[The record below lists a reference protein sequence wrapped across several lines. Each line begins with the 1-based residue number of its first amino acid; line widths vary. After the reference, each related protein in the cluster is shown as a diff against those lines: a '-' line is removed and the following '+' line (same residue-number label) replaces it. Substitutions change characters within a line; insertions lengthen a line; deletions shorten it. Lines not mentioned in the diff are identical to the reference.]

1 MQFVFQAD
9 FVLVASREE
18 IDSTSKWNKA
28 LRDHIPD
35 ALFKAITKLN
45 ASDFRYCW
53 PHYFPISVNRDNF
66 FQALWLNTKELL
78 SKKAILESTGG
89 NLMPPLA
96 LTLVTSEIADTNGQ
110 PLIPSGRSK
119 FTYVSP
125 KYQAEA
131 SSALESLG
139 VKRLSAEDFLNDL
152 SNFIT
157 NWSNEF
163 WSMSTRWHSRLS
175 EVLDPLTA
183 KHEQLISSL
192 CFVPL
197 RDGTWIAPQA
207 GPLLFPLAS
216 NELVVPNRIGSF
228 IVHSDAADDHMR
240 ETLLRKFKAQDASK
254 VEVCRIIIQTHGSK
268 EFNPETVSR
277 ADLIHHVAFLYSAG
291 WKLQKPTDTLW
302 VVPEDES
309 RRLSPEVYLDS
320 QDKNSASQVFQKYRA
335 KFPFLHEEYSKIFHT
350 QDHQKWLQENLV
362 LDIAP
367 RLVSLHGQTD
377 KFGLSDDFQFLI
389 NNIPALEVLQ
399 LLRAHW
405 KSWRIWFVPKECHVP
420 KAGTSKPN
428 RKRAAEKTPYDKMK
442 AVFSSMMVQCHDGSF
457 AQLGQTCLP
466 RKDVLVALDVP
477 EFPNPSAFTKSTFQ
491 VLLVPDPDS
500 PGWDI
505 LENFGVM
512 VKVEAKYL
520 IRRLEQVK
528 EAGATKEQVSLLYE
542 RIEACAKDE
551 DIGFI
556 K

>member
-1 MQFVFQAD
+1 
-9 FVLVASREE
+9 
-18 IDSTSKWNKA
+18 
-28 LRDHIPD
+28 
-35 ALFKAITKLN
+35 
-45 ASDFRYCW
+45 
-53 PHYFPISVNRDNF
+53 
-66 FQALWLNTKELL
+66 
-78 SKKAILESTGG
+78 
-89 NLMPPLA
+89 MPPLA

-125 KYQAEA
+125 KYQVEA

-216 NELVVPNRIGSF
+216 DELAVPNGIGSF

-268 EFNPETVSR
+268 EFNPQTISR

-320 QDKNSASQVFQKYRA
+320 QDKNSASQVFQKYRV
-335 KFPFLHEEYSKIFHT
+335 KFSFLHEEYSNIFHT

-367 RLVSLHGQTD
+367 RLVSLQGQTD
-377 KFGLSDDFQFLI
+377 KFELSDDFQFLI

-428 RKRAAEKTPYDKMK
+428 RERAAEKTPYDKMK

-466 RKDVLVALDVP
+466 RKDVLVALDIP
-477 EFPNPSAFTKSTFQ
+477 ESPNPSAFTKSTFQ

>member
-1 MQFVFQAD
+1 VQFIFQAD
-9 FVLVASREE
+9 FILVASREE

-53 PHYFPISVNRDNF
+53 PHYFPIRVDRDNF

-89 NLMPPLA
+89 SLTPPSA

-110 PLIPSGRSK
+110 PLIPSERSK
-119 FTYVSP
+119 FTYVSH
-125 KYQAEA
+125 KYQVEA

-197 RDGTWIAPQA
+197 RDRTWIAPQA

-216 NELVVPNRIGSF
+216 DELAVPNRIGSF

-350 QDHQKWLQENLV
+350 QDHQKWLQENLA

-377 KFGLSDDFQFLI
+377 KFELSDDFQFLI

-405 KSWRIWFVPKECHVP
+405 KSWRIWIVPTEYQVP
-420 KAGTSKPN
+420 KAGTSEPS
-428 RKRAAEKTPYDKMK
+428 RERAAEKTPYDKMK
-442 AVFSSMMVQCHDGSF
+442 AIFSSMMVQCHDGSF

-466 RKDVLVALDVP
+466 RKDVLVALDIS
-477 EFPNPSAFTKSTFQ
+477 EFRNPSAFTKSTFQ
-491 VLLVPDPDS
+491 VLLVPDPDL
-500 PGWDI
+500 PDWDI

-528 EAGATKEQVSLLYE
+528 EAGATKEQVSLLYK